1 MVKCKVS
8 PLTGIWHVIWKIVE
22 LVSHTF
28 DLHLTAPLYI
38 ATLGL
43 VEEAPCTTTVANILA
58 VIPSELTCETFL
70 VNESRWASEADGGN
84 IGCLV
89 SSTSSRRPSRHPR
102 YLKHDS
108 FLTTDDTSRCKHH
121 AIDWT
126 PRWWFLQRWSNVCV
140 FCKRFKLLGN
150 TINLHL
156 TAPLCIAPLGLI
168 EEAPCTTKVWYHFVV
183 IASKLTCK
191 TLLMNESRRASGVY
205 GSGVGCLGVAMV
217 AIRWK
222 LFSF

>member
-1 MVKCKVS
+1 MPTLLPLSKVRCLIWICCTGPQNVGRRRHRPPVVTGPSVVMPPPS
-8 PLTGIWHVIWKIVE
+8 PLLFT
-22 LVSHTF
+22 SHFT
-28 DLHLTAPLYI
+28 PLP
-38 ATLGL
+38 A
-43 VEEAPCTTTVANILA
+43 A
-58 VIPSELTCETFL
+58 
-70 VNESRWASEADGGN
+70 
-84 IGCLV
+84 
-89 SSTSSRRPSRHPR
+89 STSSRRPSRHPR

-126 PRWWFLQRWSNVCV
+126 PRWWCLQRWSNRRVI
-140 FCKRFKLLGN
+140 CKRFKLLGN

-191 TLLMNESRRASGVY
+191 TLLMNESRRASRDY